1 MIHCYVWCG
10 PRFLGSC
17 FIYWLGSQNI
27 IDFIALVLQGCI
39 WGSSQGYH
47 GLHRGGF
54 GLHWLH
60 RWQQVLNCVL
70 DPLRNQWIIV
80 TLPSAP
86 CFKEVW
92 WFSAVFQSSFHCFH
106 SGRASLMPRLELL
119 WTSTSSSSSPGT
131 TMSGA
136 TATVSSTWSATCS
149 RPSRASAWWCPLSFW
164 SRTGLLLVYA
174 ENKCEWCPSDARIHA
189 KLGHV
194 LPFVFAIS
202 TFL

>member
-27 IDFIALVLQGCI
+27 IDIIALVLQGCI

-106 SGRASLMPRLELL
+106 SGRASLMPRLESL

-131 TMSGA
+131 ITSGA

-149 RPSRASAWWCPLSFW
+149 RPSRAFRLDGAHCLSGRGPAYCLSMQRINVNGALRTPGFMLSWDMGCLFFVSATIL
-164 SRTGLLLVYA
+164 
-174 ENKCEWCPSDARIHA
+174 
-189 KLGHV
+189 
-194 LPFVFAIS
+194 
-202 TFL
+202 